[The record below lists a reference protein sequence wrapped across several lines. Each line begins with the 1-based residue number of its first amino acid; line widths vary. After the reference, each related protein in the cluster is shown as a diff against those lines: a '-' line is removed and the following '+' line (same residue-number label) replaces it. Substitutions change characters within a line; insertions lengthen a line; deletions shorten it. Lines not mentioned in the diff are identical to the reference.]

1 MKIILYFYCFLVFVR
16 LDAQI
21 YSLEKCVEIA
31 LLNKESLKS
40 AALDVQ
46 SAAAGARGSLSNILP
61 TISYGNSWSETHS
74 PTGSILSEIELMDS
88 TFLFS
93 SPYGGVS
100 NTFGS
105 SFSLRQPIYDGGQ
118 WLNQIRSA
126 NNSLIITQQLA
137 RQQEINVI
145 LNVHQSFYQR
155 LKAQQLLEV
164 AKKNLNL
171 ARQQVSLVKTQFELG
186 AVRKTDLLKTQ
197 VLQGRAQSDVLIQE
211 TNLRNAKLALR
222 NSLGLMGSDVYFEI
236 TDLGQPL
243 LPVPELEQSVS
254 EMVEY
259 NPTLFVYRSQIS
271 GAELNRKILIG
282 TRLPNLSASL
292 SYGTTSDEFDSM
304 TQLDDWSSSVSLS
317 LSVPIFTGYS
327 LSTKQQQAELNVR
340 KQQYDYLTQ
349 KHNLQVQLGNLIN
362 ALENYQELIPISEQV
377 LASAEEDLNLVQERY
392 SLGSATILE
401 VLDAQVSVSQAR
413 SSLVSIK
420 YDART
425 QEAQLR
431 ALLGTLDQ
439 DYR

>member
-21 YSLEKCVEIA
+21 YSLEKCIEIA

-100 NTFGS
+100 NMFGS

-392 SLGSATILE
+392 SLGSSTILE

>member
-1 MKIILYFYCFLVFVR
+1 MKIILYFYCFLIFVR

-21 YSLEKCVEIA
+21 YSLEKCIEIA

-186 AVRKTDLLKTQ
+186 AVKKTDLLKTQ
-197 VLQGRAQSDVLIQE
+197 VLEGRAQSDVLIQE
-211 TNLRNAKLALR
+211 TNWRNAKLALR

-236 TDLGQPL
+236 TDLGQIL

-254 EMVEY
+254 EMVEH
-259 NPTLFVYRSQIS
+259 NPTLFVRRSQIS
-271 GAELNRKILIG
+271 EAELNRKILFG

-292 SYGTTSDEFDSM
+292 SYGTTSDEFDSI
-304 TQLDDWSSSVSLS
+304 TQLDDWSSSISLS

-413 SSLVSIK
+413 SSLVSTK

-425 QEAQLR
+425 QEVQLR

>member
-21 YSLEKCVEIA
+21 YSLEKCIEIA

-186 AVRKTDLLKTQ
+186 AVKKTDLLKTQ
-197 VLQGRAQSDVLIQE
+197 VLEGRAQSDVLIQE
-211 TNLRNAKLALR
+211 TNWRNAKLALR

-236 TDLGQPL
+236 TDLGQTL

-254 EMVEY
+254 EMVEH
-259 NPTLFVYRSQIS
+259 NPTLFVRRSQIS
-271 GAELNRKILIG
+271 EAELNRKILFG

-392 SLGSATILE
+392 SLGSSTILE

>member
-186 AVRKTDLLKTQ
+186 AVKKTDLLKTQ

>member
-1 MKIILYFYCFLVFVR
+1 MKIIVYFYCFLIFVR

-21 YSLEKCVEIA
+21 YSLEKCIEIA

-186 AVRKTDLLKTQ
+186 AVKKTDLLKTQ
-197 VLQGRAQSDVLIQE
+197 VLKGRAQSDVLIQE

-236 TDLGQPL
+236 TDLGQTL

-254 EMVEY
+254 EMVEH
-259 NPTLFVYRSQIS
+259 NPTLFVRRSQIS
-271 GAELNRKILIG
+271 EAELNRKILFG

-292 SYGTTSDEFDSM
+292 SYGTTSDEFDSI
-304 TQLDDWSSSVSLS
+304 TQLDDWSSSISLS

-413 SSLVSIK
+413 SSLVSTK

-425 QEAQLR
+425 QEVQLR

>member
-1 MKIILYFYCFLVFVR
+1 MKIILYFYCFLIFVR

-21 YSLEKCVEIA
+21 YSLEKCIEIA

-100 NTFGS
+100 NMFGS
-105 SFSLRQPIYDGGQ
+105 SFSLSQPIYDGGQ

-186 AVRKTDLLKTQ
+186 AVKKTDLLKTQ
-197 VLQGRAQSDVLIQE
+197 VLEGRAQSDVLIQE
-211 TNLRNAKLALR
+211 TNWRNAKLALR

-236 TDLGQPL
+236 TDLGQTL

-254 EMVEY
+254 EMVEH
-259 NPTLFVYRSQIS
+259 NPTLFVRRSQIS
-271 GAELNRKILIG
+271 EAELNRKILFG

-292 SYGTTSDEFDSM
+292 SYGTTSDEFDSI
-304 TQLDDWSSSVSLS
+304 TQLDDWSSSISLS

-413 SSLVSIK
+413 SSLVSTK

-425 QEAQLR
+425 QEVQLR

>member
-21 YSLEKCVEIA
+21 YSLEKCIEIA

-186 AVRKTDLLKTQ
+186 AVKKTDLLKTQ

-271 GAELNRKILIG
+271 GAELNRKILFG

-292 SYGTTSDEFDSM
+292 SYGTTSDEFDTM

-392 SLGSATILE
+392 SLGSSTILE

>member
-1 MKIILYFYCFLVFVR
+1 MKIILYFYCFLIFVR

-21 YSLEKCVEIA
+21 YSLEKCIEIA

-186 AVRKTDLLKTQ
+186 AVKKTDLLKTQ
-197 VLQGRAQSDVLIQE
+197 VLEGRAQSDVLIQE
-211 TNLRNAKLALR
+211 TNWRNAKLALR

-236 TDLGQPL
+236 TDLGQTL

-254 EMVEY
+254 EMVEH
-259 NPTLFVYRSQIS
+259 NPTLFVRRSQIS
-271 GAELNRKILIG
+271 EAELNRKILFG

-292 SYGTTSDEFDSM
+292 SYGTTSDEFDSI
-304 TQLDDWSSSVSLS
+304 TQLDDWSSSISLS

>member
-1 MKIILYFYCFLVFVR
+1 MKRLFYLLFFLPFIS
-16 LDAQI
+16 LEAQV
-21 YSLEKCVEIA
+21 YSLENCIEIA
-31 LLNKESLKS
+31 LLNKETLKS

-46 SAAAGARGSLSNILP
+46 SAVSGTKGSLSNILP
-61 TISYGNSWSETHS
+61 TISYGNSWSESHS
-74 PTGSILSEIELMDS
+74 PKGVNYSEMAFMGDTVSL
-88 TFLFS
+88 S
-93 SPYGGVS
+93 SPYGGIS
-100 NTFGS
+100 NNYGA
-105 SFSLRQPIYDGGQ
+105 SFSINQPIYDGGQ
-118 WLNQIRSA
+118 WLNQIKLA
-126 NNSLIITQQLA
+126 KNTLVINQLRA
-137 RQQEINVI
+137 RQQKINVI
-145 LNVHQSFYQR
+145 MDVHQSFYEL
-155 LKAQQLLEV
+155 LKAQQLLDV
-164 AKKNLNL
+164 SKKNLDL
-171 ARQQVSLVKTQFELG
+171 ARQQISLVKTQFELG
-186 AVRKTDLLKTQ
+186 AVNKTDLLKAH
-197 VLQGRAQSDVLIQE
+197 VLKGNAQSDVLIKE
-211 TNLRNAKLALR
+211 TNVRNAKLVLR
-222 NSLGLMGSDVYFEI
+222 NSMGLIANATYFEI
-236 TDLGQPL
+236 SDTGRPL
-243 LPVPELEQSVS
+243 LPVPEVKQSVF
-254 EMVEY
+254 EMEEY
-259 NPTLFVYRSQIS
+259 SPTLLVYRSQIAS
-271 GAELNRKILIG
+271 AELNRKILGG

-392 SLGSATILE
+392 SLGSSTILE

-413 SSLVSIK
+413 CSLVSIK

>member
-1 MKIILYFYCFLVFVR
+1 MKIILYFYCFLIFVR

-21 YSLEKCVEIA
+21 YSLEKCIEIA

-186 AVRKTDLLKTQ
+186 AVKKTDLLKTQ
-197 VLQGRAQSDVLIQE
+197 VLEGRAQSDVLIQE

-222 NSLGLMGSDVYFEI
+222 N
-236 TDLGQPL
+236 
-243 LPVPELEQSVS
+243 
-254 EMVEY
+254 
-259 NPTLFVYRSQIS
+259 
-271 GAELNRKILIG
+271 
-282 TRLPNLSASL
+282 
-292 SYGTTSDEFDSM
+292 
-304 TQLDDWSSSVSLS
+304 
-317 LSVPIFTGYS
+317 
-327 LSTKQQQAELNVR
+327 
-340 KQQYDYLTQ
+340 
-349 KHNLQVQLGNLIN
+349 
-362 ALENYQELIPISEQV
+362 
-377 LASAEEDLNLVQERY
+377 
-392 SLGSATILE
+392 
-401 VLDAQVSVSQAR
+401 
-413 SSLVSIK
+413 
-420 YDART
+420 
-425 QEAQLR
+425 R
-431 ALLGTLDQ
+431 A
-439 DYR
+439 

>member
-21 YSLEKCVEIA
+21 YSLEKCIEIA

-186 AVRKTDLLKTQ
+186 AVKKTDLLKTQ

>member
-186 AVRKTDLLKTQ
+186 AVKKTDLLKTQ
-197 VLQGRAQSDVLIQE
+197 VLEGRAQSDVLIQE
-211 TNLRNAKLALR
+211 TNWRNAKLALR

-236 TDLGQPL
+236 TDLGQTL

-254 EMVEY
+254 EMVEH
-259 NPTLFVYRSQIS
+259 NPTLFVRRSQIS
-271 GAELNRKILIG
+271 EAELNRKILFG

-292 SYGTTSDEFDSM
+292 SYGTTSDEFDSI
-304 TQLDDWSSSVSLS
+304 TQLDDWSSSISLS

-392 SLGSATILE
+392 SLGSSTILE

>member
-1 MKIILYFYCFLVFVR
+1 MKIILYFYCFLIFVR

-21 YSLEKCVEIA
+21 YSLEKCIEIA

-186 AVRKTDLLKTQ
+186 AVKKTDLLKTQ
-197 VLQGRAQSDVLIQE
+197 VLEGRAQSDVLIQE
-211 TNLRNAKLALR
+211 TNWRNAKLALR

-236 TDLGQPL
+236 TDLGQTL
-243 LPVPELEQSVS
+243 LPVPEFEQSVS
-254 EMVEY
+254 EMVEH
-259 NPTLFVYRSQIS
+259 NPTLFVRRSQIS
-271 GAELNRKILIG
+271 EAELNRKILFG

-292 SYGTTSDEFDSM
+292 SYGTTSDEFDSI
-304 TQLDDWSSSVSLS
+304 TQLDDWSSSISLS

>member
-1 MKIILYFYCFLVFVR
+1 
-16 LDAQI
+16 
-21 YSLEKCVEIA
+21 
-31 LLNKESLKS
+31 
-40 AALDVQ
+40 
-46 SAAAGARGSLSNILP
+46 
-61 TISYGNSWSETHS
+61 
-74 PTGSILSEIELMDS
+74 MDS

-137 RQQEINVI
+137 RQQKISVI

-186 AVRKTDLLKTQ
+186 AVKKTDLLKTQ
-197 VLQGRAQSDVLIQE
+197 VLEGRAQSDVLIQE
-211 TNLRNAKLALR
+211 TNWRNAKLALR

-236 TDLGQPL
+236 TDLGQTL

-254 EMVEY
+254 EMVEH
-259 NPTLFVYRSQIS
+259 NPTLFVRRSQIS
-271 GAELNRKILIG
+271 EAELNRKILFG

-292 SYGTTSDEFDSM
+292 SYGTTSDEFDSI
-304 TQLDDWSSSVSLS
+304 TQLDDWSSSISLS

-413 SSLVSIK
+413 SSLVSTK
-420 YDART
+420 YDSRT
-425 QEAQLR
+425 QEVQLS

-439 DYR
+439 QG

>member
-1 MKIILYFYCFLVFVR
+1 MKIILYIYCLLVFVR

-21 YSLEKCVEIA
+21 YSLEKCIEIA

-186 AVRKTDLLKTQ
+186 AVKKTDLLKTQ
-197 VLQGRAQSDVLIQE
+197 VLEGRAQSDVLIQE
-211 TNLRNAKLALR
+211 TNWRNAKLALR

-236 TDLGQPL
+236 TDLGQTL

-254 EMVEY
+254 EMVEH
-259 NPTLFVYRSQIS
+259 NPTLFVRRSQIS
-271 GAELNRKILIG
+271 EAELNRKILFG

-292 SYGTTSDEFDSM
+292 SYGTTSDEFDSI
-304 TQLDDWSSSVSLS
+304 TQLDDWSSSISLS

-413 SSLVSIK
+413 SSLVSTK

-425 QEAQLR
+425 QEVQLR

>member
-21 YSLEKCVEIA
+21 YSLEKCIEIA

>member
-1 MKIILYFYCFLVFVR
+1 MKIILYFYCFLIFVR

-21 YSLEKCVEIA
+21 YSLEKCIEIA

-74 PTGSILSEIELMDS
+74 PTGSTSLEYELVDS

-137 RQQEINVI
+137 RQQKISVI

-186 AVRKTDLLKTQ
+186 AVKKTDLLKTQ
-197 VLQGRAQSDVLIQE
+197 VLKGRAQSDVLIQE

-236 TDLGQPL
+236 TDLGQTL

-254 EMVEY
+254 EMVEH
-259 NPTLFVYRSQIS
+259 NPTLFVRRSQIS
-271 GAELNRKILIG
+271 EAELNRKILFG

-292 SYGTTSDEFDSM
+292 SYGTTSDEFDSI
-304 TQLDDWSSSVSLS
+304 TQLDDWSSSISLS

-413 SSLVSIK
+413 SSLVSTK

-425 QEAQLR
+425 QEVQLR

>member
-21 YSLEKCVEIA
+21 YSLEKCIEIA

-186 AVRKTDLLKTQ
+186 AVKKTDLLKTQ

-222 NSLGLMGSDVYFEI
+222 NSLGLMRSDVYFEI

-304 TQLDDWSSSVSLS
+304 TQLDEWSSSVSLS